1 MPKPH
6 ELNRFEIRLSG
17 TGGQG
22 ILTLGKIMGQ
32 VLALDHGFY
41 ATQTQSYGPEARGG
55 ASRADLVVSSQPIS
69 YPKPVNLD
77 MLVALSQEACNLYFR
92 NLKPTGFLLVD
103 TTLVPQTPSNMYW
116 GLPFTSLARDKI
128 GLPQTMNIICL
139 GALSHFLPFMQFANV
154 KKALAGVLPAK
165 ILDINVKA
173 LTLGH
178 SQAKKLYPDAPEKWT
193 FSLPTTMESEQ

>member
-1 MPKPH
+1 MPKQH

-55 ASRADLVVSSQPIS
+55 ASRADLVVSSHPIS

-92 NLKPTGFLLVD
+92 NLKSSGFLLVD
-103 TTLVPQTPSNMYW
+103 TSLVTQTPSNIYW
-116 GLPFTSLARDKI
+116 GLPFTKMAKEKV
-128 GLPQTMNIICL
+128 GVAQATNIVCL
-139 GALSHFLPFMQFANV
+139 GAMCHFLPFMNFANV

-165 ILDINVKA
+165 ILDVNVKA

-178 SQAKKLYPDAPEKWT
+178 TQAKKLYPDAPEKWT
-193 FSLPTTMESEQ
+193 FSSPMTMESEQ

>member
-1 MPKPH
+1 MPKQQ
-6 ELNRFEIRLSG
+6 ELSRFEIRLSG

-55 ASRADLVVSSQPIS
+55 SSRADLVVSSHPIS

-92 NLKPTGFLLVD
+92 NLKSGGFLLVD
-103 TTLVPQTPSNMYW
+103 TTLVPQTPSNIFW
-116 GLPFTSLARDKI
+116 GLPFTEMAREKI
-128 GLPQTMNIICL
+128 KVPQAMNVICL
-139 GALSHFLPFMQFANV
+139 GALTHFLPFMNFANV
-154 KKALAGVLPAK
+154 KKALAGVFPAK
-165 ILDINVKA
+165 ILDLNLKA
-173 LTLGH
+173 LTLGY
-178 SQAKKLYPDAPEKWT
+178 SSAKKRYPDAPEQWK
-193 FSLPTTMESEQ
+193 FSSQTTMESEQ

>member
-1 MPKPH
+1 MPKQH

-55 ASRADLVVSSQPIS
+55 ASRADLVVSSNPIS

-92 NLKPTGFLLVD
+92 NLKPSGFLLVD
-103 TTLVPQTPSNMYW
+103 TTLVSQTPSNIFW
-116 GLPFTSLARDKI
+116 GLPFTKLAREKI

-178 SQAKKLYPDAPEKWT
+178 AQAKKLYPDAPEKWT
-193 FSLPTTMESEQ
+193 FSLPMMMESEQ

>member
-1 MPKPH
+1 MPKQH

>member
-1 MPKPH
+1 MPKQH

-32 VLALDHGFY
+32 VLAIDHGFNV
-41 ATQTQSYGPEARGG
+41 TQTQSYGPEARGG
-55 ASRADLVVSSQPIS
+55 ASRADLVISSHRIS

-92 NLKPTGFLLVD
+92 NLKPSGLLLVD
-103 TTLVPQTPSNMYW
+103 TSLVTQTPSNIFW
-116 GLPFTSLARDKI
+116 GLPFTAMARDKI
-128 GLPQTMNIICL
+128 GVPQATNIVCL
-139 GALSHFLPFMQFANV
+139 GAMTHFLPFMNFGNV

-165 ILDINVKA
+165 ILEMNVKA
-173 LTLGH
+173 LTLGNT
-178 SQAKKLYPDAPEKWT
+178 QAKKLYPDAPEKWI
-193 FSLPTTMESEQ
+193 FSSPTTTESEQ